1 MNKKQKSGIDIDLGN
16 RCSQIAY
23 NWAKRTFANRNNLPG
38 EMLKTT
44 DGTFSNIIQFGNT
57 RVGISSDGIGTKI
70 ELAERTNCYR
80 TIGSDL
86 LAMVTDDLV
95 ANGFEPTNISNIL
108 DVDFLDAQ
116 IVDELMHGLHDAAG
130 FAKVSITGG
139 EIAELGNRIGGYGDK
154 MHFNWCAT
162 AIGILPDKLQKPID
176 GSHIEVDDE
185 IISLRSRG
193 FRSNGYSLIRRIME
207 KKFGSNWHNQIYEE
221 GRSWGEKLL
230 TPSLIYAPLIT
241 ALIREKLI
249 PSGIAHITGGG
260 IADNLGRV
268 LKANS
273 LGAELNTL
281 HAPREF
287 MLEIQKIGNVSE
299 SQAYSIWNMGNGML
313 LTTNPHH
320 TQDILLKAS
329 RMGYEAVVAGR
340 VVADNAIKIHSM
352 GMQPQ
357 KLIYQQTEK

>member
-116 IVDELMHGLHDAAG
+116 
-130 FAKVSITGG
+130 
-139 EIAELGNRIGGYGDK
+139 
-154 MHFNWCAT
+154 
-162 AIGILPDKLQKPID
+162 
-176 GSHIEVDDE
+176 
-185 IISLRSRG
+185 
-193 FRSNGYSLIRRIME
+193 
-207 KKFGSNWHNQIYEE
+207 
-221 GRSWGEKLL
+221 
-230 TPSLIYAPLIT
+230 
-241 ALIREKLI
+241 
-249 PSGIAHITGGG
+249 
-260 IADNLGRV
+260 
-268 LKANS
+268 
-273 LGAELNTL
+273 
-281 HAPREF
+281 
-287 MLEIQKIGNVSE
+287 KIGRAHV
-299 SQAYSIWNMGNGML
+299 
-313 LTTNPHH
+313 
-320 TQDILLKAS
+320 
-329 RMGYEAVVAGR
+329 
-340 VVADNAIKIHSM
+340 
-352 GMQPQ
+352 
-357 KLIYQQTEK
+357 